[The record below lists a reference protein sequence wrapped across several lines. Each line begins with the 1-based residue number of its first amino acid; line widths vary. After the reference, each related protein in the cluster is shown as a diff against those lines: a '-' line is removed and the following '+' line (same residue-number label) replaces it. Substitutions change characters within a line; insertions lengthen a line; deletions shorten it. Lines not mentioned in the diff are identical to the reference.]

1 MPPSVAK
8 PYRAEDSSGGPLEM
22 EFILERLIGRAY
34 TMTLVK
40 VGDVQPGGTGPVGFL
55 SATDLIQQMN
65 GNNEGIPNVPM
76 ENLPYFRLQGGGNA
90 IIIEPKTGDIGL
102 AVFARRD
109 ITVVKQNK
117 TEGPPPSLRS
127 HDVSDGL
134 YIGGLL
140 NGAPSQW
147 IQFLDSGINIKAN
160 GTITIDAPRL
170 KVNGEVEDA
179 VGTMQLMRDQYNA
192 HIGHAPSG
200 GSTPSVPMEE
210 AP

>member
-8 PYRAEDSSGGPLEM
+8 PYRAEDSSGGPLET
-22 EFILERLIGRAY
+22 EFILERLIGRSY

-40 VGDVQPGGTGPVGFL
+40 VGEVQAGGTGPVGFL

-65 GNNEGIPNVPM
+65 GNNEGIPNQPM

-90 IIIEPKTGDIGL
+90 IIIDPKPGDIGL

-109 ITVVKQNK
+109 ISDLKQSK
-117 TEGPPPSLRS
+117 TEGPPPSLRQL
-127 HDVSDGL
+127 DVSDGL

-147 IQFLDSGINIKAN
+147 IQFLDSGISIKAT

-170 KVNGEVEDA
+170 KVSGEIEDA

-192 HIGHAPSG
+192 HIGHLPSG
-200 GSTPSVPMEE
+200 GSSPSVPMEE
-210 AP
+210 SP